1 MGSVLRARV
10 GLAGMLLSLTLLMVA
25 GSGCQNQ
32 TITAAKIAHQQRT
45 IDHTGLKQVADYD
58 VVKARAAAP
67 RTWEQ
72 LNVKK
77 TKLFTDI
84 QWRSPT
90 RLTGVG
96 VAYIRLPLPL
106 PASALIWFA
115 KQEYTK
121 KANDGKLLAEWTDD
135 IGRPWFEAQN
145 NKYHV
150 KGYVVTKGFEAWI
163 VYSGYKV
170 ATPPSEEELK
180 LARRAQET
188 IVPTPLAPNQ
198 AQTPISTVE

>member
-1 MGSVLRARV
+1 MGCSLHARI
-10 GLAGMLLSLTLLMVA
+10 GMGIVLSLSLLLAA
-25 GSGCQNQ
+25 GSGCQSQ
-32 TITAAKIAHQQRT
+32 TVSAAKIAHQQRT
-45 IDHTGLKQVADYD
+45 INTTGLKEVANYE

-67 RTWEQ
+67 RRWEQ
-72 LNVKK
+72 LNIKK
-77 TKLFTDI
+77 TSLFTDM

-90 RLTGVG
+90 KLTGVG

-106 PASALIWFA
+106 PAGALIWFA

-121 KANDGKLLAEWTDD
+121 KSNDGRLLSEWTDP
-135 IGRPWFEAQN
+135 IGRPWFEAEN

-170 ATPPSEEELK
+170 ATPPSDEELK
-180 LARRAQET
+180 LAHRAQET
-188 IVPTPLAPNQ
+188 IVPTPLAPNM
-198 AQTPISTVE
+198 AQTPISTAE